1 MKKFI
6 VLWSV
11 LVLTSSNLIAHDM
24 FLKLRS
30 YIVEPNTKV
39 TLALYNGTFDKSEN
53 IITRDRMID
62 VSVVGPTNQRN
73 RINKNQWRDGWYES
87 LLDLDLKSSGTHV
100 IGLSTETRIIELSAE
115 DFNGY
120 LKHDGILDVLE
131 ARKKSGE
138 TNQPAR
144 ELYSKHVKTVIQAGS
159 KRTESFNTNLG
170 YPIEIILSQNPYKL
184 KKGDELGF
192 QVLRDSKPVANQLV
206 YASYSGFHEHAD
218 EGTHVE
224 TVTMRTNSKGFGK
237 LKLIENGEWY
247 LRLIQM
253 VKSDKEGIDYES
265 NWATFTFQIQ

>member
-100 IGLSTETRIIELSAE
+100 IGLSTEARIIELSAE

-138 TNQPAR
+138 INQPAR
-144 ELYSKHVKTVIQAGS
+144 ELYSKHVKTVIQVGA
-159 KRTESFNTNLG
+159 KHTESFNINLG

-184 KKGDELGF
+184 IKGDELGF
-192 QVLRDSKPVANQLV
+192 QVLRDGKPVVNQLV
-206 YASYSGFHEHAD
+206 YASFAGFHEHAG
-218 EGTHVE
+218 EGSHVE
-224 TVTMRTNSKGFGK
+224 TATMKTNSKGFGK
-237 LKLIENGEWY
+237 LKISENGEWY
-247 LRLIQM
+247 LRVIHM

>member
-11 LVLTSSNLIAHDM
+11 LILTSSNLIAHDM

-100 IGLSTETRIIELSAE
+100 IGLSTEARIIELSAE

-138 TNQPAR
+138 SNQPAR
-144 ELYSKHVKTVIQAGS
+144 ELYSKHVKTVIQVGA
-159 KRTESFNTNLG
+159 KHTESFNINLG
-170 YPIEIILSQNPYKL
+170 YPIEIILSQNPYTL

-192 QVLRDSKPVANQLV
+192 QVLRNGKPVINQLV
-206 YASYSGFHEHAD
+206 YASYAGFHEHAD
-218 EGTHVE
+218 EGSHVE
-224 TVTMRTNSKGFGK
+224 TATMRTNSEGFGK
-237 LKLIENGEWY
+237 VIISENGEWY
-247 LRLIQM
+247 LRVIHM

>member
-11 LVLTSSNLIAHDM
+11 LLLTSSNLIAHDM

-62 VSVVGPTNQRN
+62 VSVVGPINQRN

-100 IGLSTETRIIELSAE
+100 IGVSTEARIIDLSAE

-120 LKHDGILDVLE
+120 LIHDGILDVLE

-138 TNQPAR
+138 INQPAR
-144 ELYSKHVKTVIQAGS
+144 ELYSKHVKTVIQVGD
-159 KRTESFNTNLG
+159 KRTDSFNINLD
-170 YPIEIILSQNPYKL
+170 YPIEIILSQNPYTL

-192 QVLRDSKPVANQLV
+192 QVLRNGKPVINQLV
-206 YASYSGFHEHAD
+206 YASYAGFHEHAD
-218 EGTHVE
+218 EGSHVE
-224 TVTMRTNSKGFGK
+224 TATMRTNSKGFGK
-237 LKLIENGEWY
+237 VAISENGEWY
-247 LRLIQM
+247 LRVIHM

>member
-11 LVLTSSNLIAHDM
+11 LILTSSNLIAHDM

-100 IGLSTETRIIELSAE
+100 IGLSTEARIIELSAE

-138 TNQPAR
+138 INQPAR
-144 ELYSKHVKTVIQAGS
+144 ELYSKHVKTVIQAGP

-192 QVLRDSKPVANQLV
+192 QVLRDGKPVVNQLV
-206 YASYSGFHEHAD
+206 YASFAGFHEHAG
-218 EGTHVE
+218 EGSHVE
-224 TVTMRTNSKGFGK
+224 TATMRTNSKGFGK
-237 LKLIENGEWY
+237 LKISENGEWY
-247 LRLIQM
+247 LRVIHM

>member
-100 IGLSTETRIIELSAE
+100 IGLSTEARIIELSAE

-138 TNQPAR
+138 INQPAR
-144 ELYSKHVKTVIQAGS
+144 ELYSKHVKTVIQAGP
-159 KRTESFNTNLG
+159 KRTESFNTTLG
-170 YPIEIILSQNPYKL
+170 YPIEIILSQNPNTL
-184 KKGDELGF
+184 KKDDELGF
-192 QVLRDSKPVANQLV
+192 QVLRDGKPIVNQLV
-206 YASYSGFHEHAD
+206 YASYAGFHEHAD
-218 EGTHVE
+218 EGSHVE
-224 TVTMRTNSKGFGK
+224 TATMRTNSEGFGK
-237 LKLIENGEWY
+237 VKISENGEWY
-247 LRLIQM
+247 LRVIHM

>member
-1 MKKFI
+1 MKKLI
-6 VLWSV
+6 LLWGV
-11 LVLTSSNLIAHDM
+11 LVLASSNLFAHDM

-39 TLALYNGTFDKSEN
+39 TVALYNGTFDKSEN
-53 IITRDRMID
+53 VITRDRMID
-62 VSVVGPTNQRN
+62 VSLVGPINHRN

-100 IGLSTETRIIELSAE
+100 IGVSTETRIIELSAE

-138 TNQPAR
+138 INQPAR
-144 ELYSKHVKTVIQAGS
+144 ELYSKHVKTVIQVGT
-159 KRTESFNTNLG
+159 KHTESFNINLG
-170 YPIEIILSQNPYKL
+170 YPIEIILSQNPYTL

-192 QVLRDSKPVANQLV
+192 QVLRNGKPVINQLV
-206 YASYSGFHEHAD
+206 YASYAGFHEHAD
-218 EGTHVE
+218 EGSHVE
-224 TVTMRTNSKGFGK
+224 TATMRTNSEGFGK
-237 LKLIENGEWY
+237 VIISENGEWY
-247 LRLIQM
+247 LRVIHM

>member
-1 MKKFI
+1 MKK
-6 VLWSV
+6 LTLLLCV
-11 LVLTSSNLIAHDM
+11 LVLASSNLFAHDM

-39 TLALYNGTFDKSEN
+39 TVALYNGTFDKSEN
-53 IITRDRMID
+53 VITRDRMID
-62 VSVVGPTNQRN
+62 VSVVGPINQRN

-100 IGLSTETRIIELSAE
+100 IGVSTEARIIDLSAE

-138 TNQPAR
+138 INQPAR
-144 ELYSKHVKTVIQAGS
+144 ELYSKHVKTIIQVGP
-159 KRTESFNTNLG
+159 KRTDSFNINLG
-170 YPIEIILSQNPYKL
+170 YPIEIILSKNPYTL

-192 QVLRDSKPVANQLV
+192 QVLRDGKPVVNQLV
-206 YASYSGFHEHAD
+206 YASYAGFHEHAD
-218 EGTHVE
+218 EGSHVE
-224 TVTMRTNSKGFGK
+224 TATMRTNSKGFGK
-237 LKLIENGEWY
+237 VTISENGEWY
-247 LRLIQM
+247 LRLIHM
-253 VKSDKEGIDYES
+253 VKSDKEGIEYES

>member
-11 LVLTSSNLIAHDM
+11 LILTSSNLIAHDM

-100 IGLSTETRIIELSAE
+100 IGLSTEARIIELSAE

-138 TNQPAR
+138 SNQPAR
-144 ELYSKHVKTVIQAGS
+144 ELYSKHVKTVIQVGA
-159 KRTESFNTNLG
+159 KHTESFNINLG
-170 YPIEIILSQNPYKL
+170 YPIEIILSQ
-184 KKGDELGF
+184 
-192 QVLRDSKPVANQLV
+192 
-206 YASYSGFHEHAD
+206 
-218 EGTHVE
+218 
-224 TVTMRTNSKGFGK
+224 
-237 LKLIENGEWY
+237 
-247 LRLIQM
+247 
-253 VKSDKEGIDYES
+253 
-265 NWATFTFQIQ
+265 